1 MKNLIIVALTCFIVN
16 LQAQK
21 AWIADIENF
30 SPSKECKIMID
41 ISKCDCK
48 RLVGT
53 AEQVYLWTWNP
64 AEDDT
69 RLEGFKNGEWTNSN
83 PNMAMTNEG
92 GDIWSFTLVPTE
104 FYGVAANDVYKKG
117 FSLLAKLSDGTGDG
131 GGGCDEDKTE
141 DLTIAIDPPK
151 GASQVLFGFPQVA
164 NVDDVFTLIYNT
176 NIEMK
181 ESMANLTNE
190 ELFTHVIVTADS
202 VEYTFAN
209 FFNVTAIP
217 QLQLKTKGD
226 GIYKLTFIPNEFF
239 TEIIPPGSKIEAMRF
254 SVRKKTYAS
263 ANDKSDEDLKFNIGC
278 Q

>member
-1 MKNLIIVALTCFIVN
+1 MKNLIIAALIFLAAS

-21 AWIADIENF
+21 AWIEDIENF
-30 SPSKECKIMID
+30 SPTKECKIMID

-53 AEQVYLWTWNP
+53 TEQVYLWTWNP

-92 GDIWSFTLVPTE
+92 GDIWSYTLVPTE

-164 NVDDVFTLIYNT
+164 NSDDVFTLIYNT
-176 NIEMK
+176 NIETK
-181 ESMANLTNE
+181 ESMKNLTEDLYVYAAIMVDGNNKE
-190 ELFTHVIVTADS
+190 IPIAIFFEVQNYPELKMT
-202 VEYTFAN
+202 
-209 FFNVTAIP
+209 
-217 QLQLKTKGD
+217 TKGD
-226 GIYKLTFIPNEFF
+226 GIYKLSFIPDDFF
-239 TEIIPPGSKIEAMRF
+239 SEILPENKTIISMIFQVRRTPFF
-254 SVRKKTYAS
+254 SS
-263 ANDKSDEDLKFNIGC
+263 ADQSEKLTFNLGC